1 MYGEYR
7 KRKEKKR
14 NKREG
19 DEGGEDRVCAS
30 RGGRER
36 ERDRRDTGLCNPF
49 LAAFT
54 RAQRGDER
62 AVNSPARTKAAANR
76 LCPRGTP
83 RCH

>member
-1 MYGEYR
+1 MCVCVWRIQKTEGEKEEQEGREMGEYR
-7 KRKEKKR
+7 
-14 NKREG
+14 
-19 DEGGEDRVCAS
+19 GE
-30 RGGRER
+30 RER

-54 RAQRGDER
+54 HAQRGDER

>member
-1 MYGEYR
+1 MCLENTEDGRR
-7 KRKEKKR
+7 KRGAR
-14 NKREG
+14 REG
-19 DEGGEDRVCAS
+19 DGGIPGGE
-30 RGGRER
+30 RER

-54 RAQRGDER
+54 HAQRGDER

>member
-1 MYGEYR
+1 MWRIQKTEGE
-7 KRKEKKR
+7 KEER
-14 NKREG
+14 GERGSSLRE
-19 DEGGEDRVCAS
+19 
-30 RGGRER
+30 RGKRER
-36 ERDRRDTGLCNPF
+36 ERDKRDTGLCNPL

-54 RAQRGDER
+54 RGDER